1 MKNLVPAILLIVLG
15 GVLLANNLGYTSVS
29 LGRIIAT
36 WWPAILI
43 VFGVSLL
50 LGDRKG

>member
-1 MKNLVPAILLIVLG
+1 MKNLVPAVILILLG

-29 LGRIIAT
+29 LGRIIST

-43 VFGVSLL
+43 VVGFGMLL
-50 LGDRKG
+50 RDRKG